1 MGDFIKAIFYSS
13 SAEKNKLDKT
23 VYLSEEQEVDILLK
37 ENCGMLTPTLI
48 IAANIVNKN
57 YVYIPLFT
65 RYYFITNITRLDNN
79 RVEIICKCDVL
90 MSFKEDILK
99 LKVIATRS
107 TDKYNAFLKDSSVA
121 LQNDNFMIT
130 KKISNNLFKS
140 NLLNVND
147 YTYALTVINKKG
159 VDS

>member
-1 MGDFIKAIFYSS
+1 MKAIFYSS
-13 SAEKNKLDKT
+13 SAEKNRLDKT
-23 VYLSEEQEVDILLK
+23 TYLSDATEVDILLK

-48 IAANIVNKN
+48 IAANVVNKN
-57 YVYIPLFT
+57 YVYIPLFA

-79 RVEIICKCDVL
+79 RIEIACKCDVL

-107 TDKYNAFLKDSSVA
+107 TDKYNAFLKDYSIA
-121 LQNDNFMIT
+121 LQNNNFVIT
-130 KKISNNLFKS
+130 KKISENLFKS

-159 VDS
+159 VEF

>member
-1 MGDFIKAIFYSS
+1 
-13 SAEKNKLDKT
+13 
-23 VYLSEEQEVDILLK
+23 
-37 ENCGMLTPTLI
+37 
-48 IAANIVNKN
+48 
-57 YVYIPLFT
+57 
-65 RYYFITNITRLDNN
+65 
-79 RVEIICKCDVL
+79 

-107 TDKYNAFLKDSSVA
+107 TDKYNAFLKDSSIA

>member
-1 MGDFIKAIFYSS
+1 MKATFYSS
-13 SAEKNKLDKT
+13 SAEKNRLDKT
-23 VYLSEEQEVDILLK
+23 TYLSGATEVDILLK

-48 IAANIVNKN
+48 ITTNILNKN
-57 YVYIPLFT
+57 YVYIPLFE
-65 RYYFITNITRLDNN
+65 RYYFITNITRLDNK
-79 RVEIICKCDVL
+79 RVEIDCKCDVL
-90 MSFKEDILK
+90 MSFKEDITN

-107 TDKYNAFLKDSSVA
+107 TDKYNAFLKDSSIA

>member
-1 MGDFIKAIFYSS
+1 MKATFYSS

-48 IAANIVNKN
+48 ISANVLNKN

-79 RVEIICKCDVL
+79 RVEIACKCDVL
-90 MSFKEDILK
+90 MSFKISIHALVK
-99 LKVIATRS
+99 RAT
-107 TDKYNAFLKDSSVA
+107 
-121 LQNDNFMIT
+121 
-130 KKISNNLFKS
+130 
-140 NLLNVND
+140 
-147 YTYALTVINKKG
+147 YTP
-159 VDS
+159 